1 MKQFGIFIQ
10 IMELLINRDE
20 IHYINSPTNHINLS
34 NSLNWRASKIL
45 SYLQQNFKNDISL
58 TEAADIT
65 GMQVHAFCRFFKN
78 LTSLTYSDF
87 IIELR
92 ISYTC
97 QLLKDS
103 NLTITQIAFD
113 AGFNNISYFNR
124 TFKKS
129 KGISPRDYRKMLLEL
144 PNL

>member
-1 MKQFGIFIQ
+1 MPFV
-10 IMELLINRDE
+10 D
-20 IHYINSPTNHINLS
+20 S
-34 NSLNWRASKIL
+34 
-45 SYLQQNFKNDISL
+45 
-58 TEAADIT
+58 
-65 GMQVHAFCRFFKN
+65 FKN